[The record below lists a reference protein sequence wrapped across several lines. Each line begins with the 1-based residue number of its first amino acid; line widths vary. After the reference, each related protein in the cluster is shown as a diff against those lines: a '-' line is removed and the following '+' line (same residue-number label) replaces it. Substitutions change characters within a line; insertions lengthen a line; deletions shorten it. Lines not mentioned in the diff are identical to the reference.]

1 MYFIL
6 FCFNFPEDI
15 RSIPSR
21 TRESESFTSPFD
33 SGQGWKKKENTIKG
47 SPFQGIHAT
56 PFHLVLSCC
65 STCFF
70 FVQRF
75 KIYHP
80 LSYVYAGSSVYKR
93 ASPVWKG
100 GHAYPSDDTCAD
112 KETADRFCNPN
123 NACVDKVT

>member
-1 MYFIL
+1 MLVLIL
-6 FCFNFPEDI
+6 PDI
-15 RSIPSR
+15 RHFRSISSH

-33 SGQGWKKKENTIKG
+33 PVRGMKKKRVTIKG
-47 SPFQGIHAT
+47 SPFQSIHAT
-56 PFHLVLSCC
+56 PFDLVLSCC

-80 LSYVYAGSSVYKR
+80 LSYVYAESSVYKR
-93 ASPVWKG
+93 ASPFERG
-100 GHAYPSDDTCAD
+100 TRIPHDDTCAD
-112 KETADRFCNPN
+112 KETANRFCNPN